1 MAGIGALVAN
11 IVTTF
16 DPKGINN
23 AKRSIL
29 GLTDASVSSSKKQ
42 KIAMGLIGGAFAAA
56 GVAASAF
63 AIKIGRDGVRAA
75 LDDQKSLAALNK
87 TLLNLGYGSTT
98 ENVDKFIN
106 SLQFATGVSDDELRP
121 ALSRLV
127 VATGDLNK
135 AQQLLT
141 LSQDIS
147 AGTGKDLE
155 SVTSALSKAALGQTT
170 ALSRLGVGL
179 DKTILATG
187 DLDKIQSALNQKFSG
202 QAQVAANTY
211 AGRLQILT
219 RGVDEAKEAIG
230 YGLLDALDNVSKAIG
245 NDASGLASQTVSL
258 GEYFGD
264 VARGAGEIAANLIDV
279 ADESNNAGKT
289 FSWAYLLPNTIDL
302 LFGPLIDLTNYLN
315 GVGEAARI
323 ADYVPKFGTMHQA
336 KIARQN
342 KMLLDQMSK
351 DEETRKNAEAEAEK
365 KAAEATK
372 ERERALKELE
382 TQQKRVNKVSQEF
395 AKFVAGT
402 GPETVQ
408 GASDLATK
416 ALADMKNELGKTKN
430 LTAESVDKFDE
441 FSNIIQ
447 NNFSTAL
454 NLATAQLDE
463 AKSAFND
470 FKNSITSSIAG
481 TINFASAIEETD
493 FLTGLQA
500 QASKAIKFSERINTL
515 LTLGLSERGIQQILN
530 AGADAGVA
538 IADQIIAGGST
549 VVTKVNDLLSSVQ
562 SVADQVGT
570 AGAQLFYSA
579 GVAQGQSLVD
589 GIKAS
594 ISAAAG
600 EIASL
605 AASLIGATAPIITS
619 GADVITPTV
628 KTESKLKV
636 TPLTQTEKIV
646 KAAGGAQSTAA
657 SRSYTA
663 MAAAMGK
670 IRLASGGIVMGPT
683 NALIGEAGPEAV
695 IPLSGNKSGLLGTT
709 INITV
714 NAGIG
719 TSGAQ
724 VGREIVDAIKK
735 YERTS
740 GPVFA
745 SA

>member
-29 GLTDASVSSSKKQ
+29 GLTDASVSASKKQ

-56 GVAASAF
+56 GVAAGAF

-75 LDDQKSLAALNK
+75 IDDQKSLSALNK
-87 TLLNLGYGSTT
+87 TLLNLGYGTAT
-98 ENVDKFIN
+98 ESVDKFIN
-106 SLQFATGVSDDELRP
+106 SLQFSTGVSDDELRP

-127 VATGDLNK
+127 VATGDLTQ

-230 YGLLDALDNVSKAIG
+230 YGLLDALDNVSEAIG
-245 NDASGLASQTVSL
+245 TDASGLASQTVTL

-264 VARGAGEIAANLIDV
+264 VARGAGEITANLINV
-279 ADESNNAGKT
+279 AEESSAAGKT
-289 FSWAYLLPNTIDL
+289 FSWAYLLPNTIEL

-323 ADYVPKFGTMHQA
+323 ADYVPKYGTMHQA
-336 KIARQN
+336 RIARQN
-342 KMLLDQMSK
+342 KLLLDQISK

-365 KAAEATK
+365 KAAEATR

-382 TQQKRVNKVSQEF
+382 AQQKRVNKVSQDF
-395 AKFVAGT
+395 AKFMAGT

-416 ALADMKNELGKTKN
+416 ALSDMKNELGKTKN

-447 NNFSTAL
+447 SNFSTAL

-463 AKSAFND
+463 AKNAFTD
-470 FKNSITSSIAG
+470 FKNSITSSITG

-500 QASKAIKFSERINTL
+500 QASKAIQFSDRVNKL
-515 LTLGLSERGIQQILN
+515 LTLGLSERGIQQVLS
-530 AGADAGVA
+530 AGADAGIA

-549 VVTKVNDLLSSVQ
+549 VVNKVNELLSSVQ
-562 SVADQVGT
+562 TVADQVGT
-570 AGAQLFYSA
+570 AGAQLFYDA
-579 GVAQGQSLVD
+579 GVIQGQSLVD
-589 GIKAS
+589 GIRAS
-594 ISAAAG
+594 IASAAG
-600 EIASL
+600 EIAGL
-605 AASLIGATAPIITS
+605 AASLVGAAAPVVAPVVS
-619 GADVITPTV
+619 GVVVPPKKTPTPQITPPP
-628 KTESKLKV
+628 KN
-636 TPLTQTEKIV
+636 PM
-646 KAAGGAQSTAA
+646 STNNLFAY
-657 SRSYTA
+657 SYTKPFYA
-663 MAAAMGK
+663 PAVKRFAD
-670 IRLASGGIVMGPT
+670 GGIVTGPT

-695 IPLSGNKSGLLGTT
+695 IPLSGSKSGALGATY
-709 INITV
+709 NIVV
-714 NAGIG
+714 NAGVG
-719 TSGAQ
+719 TNGAQ
-724 VGREIVDAIKK
+724 VGQQIVEAIKK

-740 GPVFA
+740 GQVFA
-745 SA
+745 RA

>member
-29 GLTDASVSSSKKQ
+29 GLTDASVSASKKQ

-56 GVAASAF
+56 GVAAGAF

-75 LDDQKSLAALNK
+75 IDDQKSLSALNK
-87 TLLNLGYGSTT
+87 TLLNLGYGTAT
-98 ENVDKFIN
+98 ESVDKFIN
-106 SLQFATGVSDDELRP
+106 SLQFSTGVSDDELRP

-127 VATGDLNK
+127 VATGDLTQ

-230 YGLLDALDNVSKAIG
+230 YGLLDALDNVSEAIG
-245 NDASGLASQTVSL
+245 TDASGLASQTVTL

-264 VARGAGEIAANLIDV
+264 VARGAGEITANLINV
-279 ADESNNAGKT
+279 AEESSAAGKT
-289 FSWAYLLPNTIDL
+289 FSWAYLLPNTIEL

-323 ADYVPKFGTMHQA
+323 ADYVPKYGTMHQA
-336 KIARQN
+336 RIARQN
-342 KMLLDQMSK
+342 KLLLDQISK

-365 KAAEATK
+365 KAAEATR

-382 TQQKRVNKVSQEF
+382 AQQKRVNKVSQDF
-395 AKFVAGT
+395 AKFMAGT

-416 ALADMKNELGKTKN
+416 ALSDMKNELGKTKN

-447 NNFSTAL
+447 SNFSTAL

-463 AKSAFND
+463 AKNAFTD
-470 FKNSITSSIAG
+470 FKNSITSSITG

-500 QASKAIKFSERINTL
+500 QASKAIQFSDRVNKL
-515 LTLGLSERGIQQILN
+515 LTLGLSERGIQQVLS
-530 AGADAGVA
+530 AGADAGIA

-549 VVTKVNDLLSSVQ
+549 VVNKVNELLSSVQ
-562 SVADQVGT
+562 TVADQVVT
-570 AGAQLFYSA
+570 AGAQLFYDA
-579 GVAQGQSLVD
+579 GVIQGQSLVD
-589 GIKAS
+589 GIRAS
-594 ISAAAG
+594 IASAAG
-600 EIASL
+600 EIAGL
-605 AASLIGATAPIITS
+605 AASLVGAAAPVVAPVVS
-619 GADVITPTV
+619 GVVVPPKKTPTPQITPPP
-628 KTESKLKV
+628 KN
-636 TPLTQTEKIV
+636 PM
-646 KAAGGAQSTAA
+646 STNNLFAY
-657 SRSYTA
+657 SYTKPFYA
-663 MAAAMGK
+663 PAVKRFAD
-670 IRLASGGIVMGPT
+670 GGIVTGPT

-695 IPLSGNKSGLLGTT
+695 IPLSGSKSGALGATY
-709 INITV
+709 NIVV
-714 NAGIG
+714 NAGVG
-719 TSGAQ
+719 TNGAQ
-724 VGREIVDAIKK
+724 VGQQIVEAIKK

-740 GPVFA
+740 GQVFA
-745 SA
+745 RA